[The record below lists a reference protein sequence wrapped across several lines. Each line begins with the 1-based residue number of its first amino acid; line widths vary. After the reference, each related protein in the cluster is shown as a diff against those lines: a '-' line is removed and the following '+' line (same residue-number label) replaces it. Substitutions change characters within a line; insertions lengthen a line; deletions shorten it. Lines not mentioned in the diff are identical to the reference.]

1 MGLCLPLQ
9 RQTEK
14 MMKMKTG
21 KKENGLMH
29 VAVKSIR
36 NGYILEVED
45 EGYLYLNT
53 QQLLEGFIIH
63 VGLKRLE
70 ILSREDMERILK
82 ATTDGSA
89 EKLLQEEITALKM
102 QIVELKRTI
111 KEITLN
117 IKD

>member
-1 MGLCLPLQ
+1 
-9 RQTEK
+9 
-14 MMKMKTG
+14 MKKG
-21 KKENGLMH
+21 KKDIGLMH

-53 QQLLEGFIIH
+53 QELLEGFIIH

-70 ILSREDMERILK
+70 ILTREDMEKILK

-89 EKLLQEEITALKM
+89 EKLLQEEITTLKV

-111 KEITLN
+111 NTLN

>member
-1 MGLCLPLQ
+1 
-9 RQTEK
+9 
-14 MMKMKTG
+14 MKTG

-117 IKD
+117 IKDYEEEN